1 MITIR
6 RALSEEFTEISE
18 FQERMALETENLILN
33 ASTVQKG
40 VSAVLADPSKGLY
53 FVAEADG
60 LVVGSLLVTYEWS
73 DWRNG
78 QVLWIQS
85 VYILPEYRNKSIFSR
100 LYNHIKQ
107 QVQEDNNLVGIRL
120 YVDKANT
127 AASDIYAHCG
137 MDGDHYRLFEW
148 IKEG

>member
-6 RALSEEFTEISE
+6 RALSGEYRKIAE
-18 FQERMALETENLILN
+18 FQEKMALETENLKLN
-33 ASTVQKG
+33 PGTVQEG
-40 VSAVLADPSKGLY
+40 VKAVFKDRSRGEY

-60 LVVGSLLVTYEWS
+60 QVAGSLLVTYEWS

-78 QVLWIQS
+78 RVLWIQS
-85 VYILPEYRNKSIFSR
+85 VYILPEYRNKGIFSK

-107 QVQEDNNLVGIRL
+107 LVQEDVNLVGIRL
-120 YVDKANT
+120 YVDRSNK

-148 IKEG
+148 IKAG